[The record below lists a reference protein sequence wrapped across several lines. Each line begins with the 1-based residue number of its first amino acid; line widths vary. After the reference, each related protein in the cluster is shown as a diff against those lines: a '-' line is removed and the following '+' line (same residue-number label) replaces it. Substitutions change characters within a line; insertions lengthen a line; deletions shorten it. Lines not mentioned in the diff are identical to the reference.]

1 MFTAETRSGYLQ
13 DTHQR
18 HRHLS
23 HVAQLLSVVLSC
35 DCGWRSSVE
44 CLAAGP
50 VSVSVVLFVVDK
62 FTAVLFE
69 TVFEIAQ

>member
-23 HVAQLLSVVLSC
+23 LVAQLLSVVLSC
-35 DCGWRSSVE
+35 DCGCRSSVE
-44 CLAAGP
+44 CLA
-50 VSVSVVLFVVDK
+50 VSVVRLS
-62 FTAVLFE
+62 AVLFE
-69 TVFEIAQ
+69 TVRVFHVFGIQTLFD